1 MNFKV
6 SIKYCVAAT
15 MMLLLSACAG
25 TPQKSAWYSPT
36 TSTVEQVYKAALM
49 AGADNGFTVDNQNR
63 AAGLISLKKEEQD
76 GAVTVVHSMSVKITQ
91 FGNKIM
97 VSTNV
102 SGNDTG
108 IVEGTLGKFE
118 HRKMTRT
125 FYDHLFR
132 ELGIA
137 DPNLQNILIEDA
149 R

>member
-63 AAGLISLKKEEQD
+63 AAGLISLEKETQD
-76 GAVTVVHSMSVKITQ
+76 GHETVVHSMSVKITQ

-102 SGNDTG
+102 SGNDAG
-108 IVEGTLGKFE
+108 IVEGTFGGFA
-118 HRKMTRT
+118 HRKMPRT
-125 FYDHLFR
+125 FYDCLFR
-132 ELGIA
+132 ELKIT
-137 DPNLQNILIEDA
+137 DPNSQNVIIVDA
-149 R
+149 P

>member
-1 MNFKV
+1 MNCKLSLEYWAV
-6 SIKYCVAAT
+6 IG
-15 MMLLLSACAG
+15 MMLLLSACAS

-49 AGADNGFTVDNQNR
+49 ASVDNGFIVDNQNR
-63 AAGLISLKKEEQD
+63 VAGLISLKKEEQD
-76 GAVTVVHSMSVKITQ
+76 GDGTVVHSMSVKITQ
-91 FGNKIM
+91 FGNKIL

-102 SGNDTG
+102 SGNDAG
-108 IVEGTLGKFE
+108 IVEGTLGKFA

-132 ELGIA
+132 ELEIA